1 MTIAAERV
9 DALGLSL
16 SGGETDLAGAVSTI
30 LAVVEA
36 DRVSVAAI
44 DEHAETFEIVEVRG
58 EALLGPGTRFPLETS
73 THHARAAAGSVFV
86 AEDFDA
92 HRGFTR
98 PLDHIVRAHGFRSGA
113 SLPLEQDGGAR
124 GALNL
129 HWNGTGTG
137 AARATDLLE
146 PLLGPLSLALAQP
159 EQVATTTVLVCHD
172 DPLVGRGIARL
183 LDEAEALRAELVP
196 SHREAIVSGPL
207 RAPDVLVVDES
218 LEGRRVDRWVGEL
231 RAAGVDAPLLVVVG
245 RDSGE
250 SLAAA
255 LAAGAAGYLPHSEA
269 EAALHLA
276 VDAVARGQT
285 WLPTR
290 SERRADGHLTPRE
303 LQVLEGLDRGLRFR
317 QLADVLGVSVTTTKT
332 HARSLFRKLGA
343 SSRAEATYE
352 ARKRGLLP

>member
-1 MTIAAERV
+1 
-9 DALGLSL
+9 
-16 SGGETDLAGAVSTI
+16 
-30 LAVVEA
+30 
-36 DRVSVAAI
+36 
-44 DEHAETFEIVEVRG
+44 
-58 EALLGPGTRFPLETS
+58 
-73 THHARAAAGSVFV
+73 
-86 AEDFDA
+86 
-92 HRGFTR
+92 
-98 PLDHIVRAHGFRSGA
+98 
-113 SLPLEQDGGAR
+113 
-124 GALNL
+124 
-129 HWNGTGTG
+129 
-137 AARATDLLE
+137 
-146 PLLGPLSLALAQP
+146 
-159 EQVATTTVLVCHD
+159 
-172 DPLVGRGIARL
+172 
-183 LDEAEALRAELVP
+183 
-196 SHREAIVSGPL
+196 
-207 RAPDVLVVDES
+207 VDES

-269 EAALHLA
+269 EASLHLA

-352 ARKRGLLP
+352 ARRRGLLP